1 MAAKPKTKAEIIE
14 KMADDAGISKKQA
27 KAALESLVAQAAK
40 NAKAGFTIPGI
51 GKVSTAVRK
60 ARDGRNPI
68 TGEKIR
74 IARKSVVKI
83 KVAKALQ
90 DAVYPPKK

>member
-1 MAAKPKTKAEIIE
+1 MAAKPKTKGEIIDQIA
-14 KMADDAGISKKQA
+14 KDADITKVQA
-27 KAALESLVAQAAK
+27 KAALESLVAQVAK
-40 NAKAGFTIPGI
+40 NAKAGFTIPGV
-51 GKVSTAVRK
+51 GKVTTAVRK

-83 KVAKALQ
+83 KVGKALQ